1 MATSQPL
8 RISEYELDHDHNHAV
23 VPQHADNIFPQVQP
37 TDNPYH
43 WETVVTNSDKIILWV
58 KASWSRTNE
67 VIRRRAGAPLKRNS
81 AVRRSDG
88 KRTALITVGKT
99 KLTMNTSATSGH
111 LKMHRSFSFET
122 EEYKES
128 SITVKEQEEKEF
140 LDRIL
145 INGARASTREKI
157 CNVPLLAPSQKYWVS
172 RSFLR
177 LSGRHIRVFAQT
189 VILGTYRSEIEF
201 LNPPKGVHCMNNR
214 CL

>member
-8 RISEYELDHDHNHAV
+8 RISEHDFDHDHNHAV
-23 VPQHADNIFPQVQP
+23 VSQHADNIFPQVQP

-81 AVRRSDG
+81 AVRQSDG

-99 KLTMNTSATSGH
+99 KLTMNTSATSGD
-111 LKMHRSFSFET
+111 LRMHRSFSFET

-140 LDRIL
+140 LETMTS
-145 INGARASTREKI
+145 INLGVGQDIGQRSTRFHEGKDLQRP
-157 CNVPLLAPSQKYWVS
+157 VA
-172 RSFLR
+172 RT
-177 LSGRHIRVFAQT
+177 FAE
-189 VILGTYRSEIEF
+189 ILGEPFVPTAFGEAY
-201 LNPPKGVHCMNNR
+201 
-214 CL
+214 